1 VGKQSKTFILLSR
14 YLPIAVFIT
23 AAFIGFSVKSF
34 LKPTDIPYEGE
45 ISNLDIQDTVDVY
58 FDEYGVPSIFASND
72 SDMFKVAGY
81 VGARDRL
88 FQMAFMTYAYKGELS
103 LVLNDSL
110 FREDKFLRTL
120 GFEKI
125 AQKSLATIPAQTLQ
139 HLEDTCFGINTYVE
153 TLSPSDYPL
162 EFKLLGIEK
171 LPTFRPLDIVA
182 LSTMMA
188 WELQG
193 GWDSELFF
201 GAVNEQLGS
210 EYLNEILPAYD
221 DNFITIASNDVLLK
235 SYQDFASDTKRI
247 REILKTDRDGYGSN
261 AWVVSGSKTDTG
273 LPLLANDPHLS
284 YGQPPWWYEIRL
296 KSDNYNFGGYGL
308 YGFPLPVIGHND
320 HIGWGFTNVMTDD
333 MDFYIETLNDDKT
346 QYMLDG
352 EWKDL
357 KIEEEVLYLKSGNT
371 KTITI
376 RSTHRGP
383 IVSDIH
389 PDAKGG
395 SKAISFQ
402 WTEFDAFD
410 ETTALFKLAQA
421 TNWDEFSEASKLF
434 GAPGQ
439 NWTYADKNGNIG
451 WRPNAKIPI
460 RLGAEQLIPFDG
472 STSKHDWKGYVPF
485 DEMPYV
491 YNPEKGY
498 ISNGNNKTIDDDY
511 PYYISRYW
519 ADPSRGEQ
527 IDRRL
532 RVDSKLGV
540 EDMKSILNEI
550 TSPFA
555 QEYSKL
561 FYNNY
566 TEGFSAKG
574 DEMYNILNGW
584 DGVES
589 LDSNATVVFHAI
601 YIQLVQ
607 NLFQDELQSFGSDSF
622 DTFYSLKYIRSLAIR
637 SIFDGKATL
646 WIDNVS
652 SSEKETLNDIVNQSF
667 EDAHDFLTKS
677 YGNPRDLTWGDVHQ
691 VTYRH
696 RLDRDPLV
704 KRFINFSTGP
714 FPMAGSGMT
723 PRAASYSVS
732 DPFDV
737 RAGSSM
743 RRVIDFSNF
752 DNGLSILPTGQSG
765 VFKSPH
771 YTDQT
776 SLYNKGEFK
785 SFKFSESAIRG
796 DNRMRKLIFV
806 K

>member
-1 VGKQSKTFILLSR
+1 MKKLPLILSTSLFLLFIVYYS
-14 YLPIAVFIT
+14 FQ
-23 AAFIGFSVKSF
+23 SF
-34 LKPTDIPYEGE
+34 LAPTSIPYEGT
-45 ISNLDIQDTVDVY
+45 ISDLDVEDKVEVY
-58 FDEYGVPSIFASND
+58 FDDYGVPSVFASND
-72 SDMFKVAGY
+72 SDMFKAAGY
-81 VGARDRL
+81 IGARDRL
-88 FQMAFMTYAYKGELS
+88 FQMSFMKYAYKGQLS

-110 FREDKFLRTL
+110 FAEDTFLRTL

-125 AQKSLATIPAQTLQ
+125 AKETLEKVPSSTLQ
-139 HLEDTCFGINTYVE
+139 HLEDTCFGINTYVQS
-153 TLSPSDYPL
+153 LSPQDYPL
-162 EFKLLGIEK
+162 EFKLIGVEK
-171 LPTFRPLDIVA
+171 LPIFEPLDIVA

-201 GAVNEQLGS
+201 GAINEQLGS
-210 EYLNEILPAYD
+210 DYLNEILPFYND
-221 DNFITIASNDVLLK
+221 SFITIASNDVLLK
-235 SYQDFASDTKRI
+235 SYQDFASDTKKI

-273 LPLLANDPHLS
+273 FPLLANDPHLS

-333 MDFYIETLNDDKT
+333 MDFYVETLNEDKT

-352 EWKDL
+352 IWKDL
-357 KIEEEVLYLKSGNT
+357 KIEQETISLKSGDK
-371 KTITI
+371 KTIII

-389 PDAKGG
+389 PDAKGQ
-395 SKAISFQ
+395 SKAISFK

-410 ETTALFKLAQA
+410 ETTALFMLAKA

-439 NWTYADKNGNIG
+439 NWTYADKDGNIG
-451 WRPNAKIPI
+451 WRPNSKIPI

-472 STSKHDWKGYVPF
+472 STSKHDWTGYVPF

-532 RVDSKLGV
+532 KVNSKLDI

-555 QEYSKL
+555 QEYSTL
-561 FYNNY
+561 FINNY
-566 TEGFSAKG
+566 SEGFSENG
-574 DEMYNILNGW
+574 DEIYDILNGW

-589 LDSNATVVFHAI
+589 IDSDATVVFHAI

-607 NLFQDELQSFGSDSF
+607 NLFQDELQSFGNDSF

-637 SIFDGKATL
+637 SIFDRNATL
-646 WIDNVS
+646 WVDNVLTS
-652 SSEKETLNDIVNQSF
+652 KKETLNDIVNQSF
-667 EDAHDFLTKS
+667 DDAHDFLTKN
-677 YGNPRDLTWGDVHQ
+677 YGNPKELTWGDVHQ

-696 RLDRDPLV
+696 RLNGDPLV
-704 KRFINFSTGP
+704 KRFINFSIGP

-743 RRVIDFSNF
+743 RRVIDFANF
-752 DNGLSILPTGQSG
+752 DNGFSILPTGQSG

-771 YTDQT
+771 YRDQT
-776 SLYNKGEFK
+776 SLYNKGKFK
-785 SFKFSESAIRG
+785 PFKFSESVIKE
-796 DNRMRKLIFV
+796 DSTMRKLIFV

>member
-1 VGKQSKTFILLSR
+1 MGKLPRAFILLFLISG
-14 YLPIAVFIT
+14 LIVFKINN
-23 AAFIGFSVKSF
+23 F
-34 LKPTDIPYEGE
+34 LKPTDILYEGK
-45 ISNLDIQDTVDVY
+45 IIDLDVDDTVEVY
-58 FDEYGVPSIFASND
+58 FDDYGVPSVFASND

-81 VGARDRL
+81 IGARDRL
-88 FQMAFMTYAYKGELS
+88 FQMSFMKYAYKGHLS

-110 FREDKFLRTL
+110 IVEDTFLRTL

-125 AQKSLATIPAQTLQ
+125 AKKTLAKVPPSTLQ
-139 HLEDTCFGINTYVE
+139 HLQDTCFGINAYVQN
-153 TLSPSDYPL
+153 LSPEDYPL
-162 EFKLLGIEK
+162 EFKLIGVEK
-171 LPTFRPLDIVA
+171 LPIFEPLDIVA

-201 GAVNEQLGS
+201 GAINEQLGS
-210 EYLNEILPAYD
+210 EYLNEILPSYND
-221 DNFITIASNDVLLK
+221 SFITIASNDVLLK
-235 SYQDFASDTKRI
+235 SYKDFASNTKKI

-261 AWVVSGSKTDTG
+261 AWVVSGTKTDTG
-273 LPLLANDPHLS
+273 FPLLANDPHLS

-333 MDFYIETLNDDKT
+333 MDFYIETLNEDKT
-346 QYMLDG
+346 KYMFDG
-352 EWKDL
+352 DWKDL
-357 KIEEEVLYLKSGNT
+357 KIEQEVVSLKSGD
-371 KTITI
+371 KRTITI

-389 PDAKGG
+389 PDAKGQ
-395 SKAISFQ
+395 SKAISFK

-410 ETTALFKLAQA
+410 ETTALFMLAKA

-451 WRPNAKIPI
+451 WRPNSKIPI
-460 RLGAEQLIPFDG
+460 RLGAEKLIPFDG
-472 STSKHDWKGYVPF
+472 STSKHDWTGYVPF

-532 RVDSKLGV
+532 KVNSKLGV

-555 QEYSKL
+555 QEYSTL
-561 FYNNY
+561 FNKNY
-566 TEGFSAKG
+566 TQGFTDKG
-574 DEMYNILNGW
+574 DIMYNILNGW

-589 LDSNATVVFHAI
+589 IDSDATVVFHAI
-601 YIQLVQ
+601 YIQLIQ
-607 NLFQDELQSFGSDSF
+607 NLFQDELQSFGDDSF
-622 DTFYSLKYIRSLAIR
+622 ETFYSLKYIRSLAIR
-637 SIFDGKATL
+637 SIFDGEATL
-646 WIDNVS
+646 WVDNVLTS
-652 SSEKETLNDIVNQSF
+652 KKETLNDIVNQSF
-667 EDAHDFLTKS
+667 DNAHDFLTKN
-677 YGNPRDLTWGDVHQ
+677 YGNPKELTWGDVHQ

-696 RLDRDPLV
+696 RLNGDPLV

-743 RRVIDFSNF
+743 RRVIDFSDF
-752 DNGLSILPTGQSG
+752 DNGFSILPTGQSG

-776 SLYNKGEFK
+776 LLYNKGEFK
-785 SFKFSESAIRG
+785 SFKFSESVIK
-796 DNRMRKLIFV
+796 DDTKMRKLIFV

>member
-1 VGKQSKTFILLSR
+1 MGKLPKAFILLFLISG
-14 YLPIAVFIT
+14 LIVFKINN
-23 AAFIGFSVKSF
+23 F
-34 LKPTDIPYEGE
+34 LKPTDILYEGKIIDLNVE
-45 ISNLDIQDTVDVY
+45 DTVEVY
-58 FDEYGVPSIFASND
+58 FDDYGVPSVFASND

-81 VGARDRL
+81 IGARDRL
-88 FQMAFMTYAYKGELS
+88 FQMSFMKYAYKGHLS

-110 FREDKFLRTL
+110 IVEDTFLRTL

-125 AQKSLATIPAQTLQ
+125 AKKTLAKVPPSTLQ
-139 HLEDTCFGINTYVE
+139 HLQDTCFGINAYVQN
-153 TLSPSDYPL
+153 LSPEDYPL
-162 EFKLLGIEK
+162 EFKLIGVEK
-171 LPTFRPLDIVA
+171 LPIFEPLDIVA

-201 GAVNEQLGS
+201 GAINEQLGS
-210 EYLNEILPAYD
+210 EYLNEILPSYND
-221 DNFITIASNDVLLK
+221 SFITIASNDVLLK
-235 SYQDFASDTKRI
+235 SYKDFASNTKKI

-261 AWVVSGSKTDTG
+261 AWVVSGTKTDTG
-273 LPLLANDPHLS
+273 FPLLANDPHLS

-333 MDFYIETLNDDKT
+333 MDFYIETLNEDKT
-346 QYMLDG
+346 KYMFDG

-357 KIEEEVLYLKSGNT
+357 KIEQEVVSLKSGD
-371 KTITI
+371 KRTITI

-389 PDAKGG
+389 PDAKGQ
-395 SKAISFQ
+395 SKAISFK

-410 ETTALFKLAQA
+410 ETTALFMLAKA

-451 WRPNAKIPI
+451 WRPNSKIPI
-460 RLGAEQLIPFDG
+460 RLGAEKLIPFDG
-472 STSKHDWKGYVPF
+472 STSKHDWTGYVPF

-532 RVDSKLGV
+532 KVNSKLGV

-555 QEYSKL
+555 QEYSTL
-561 FYNNY
+561 FNKNY
-566 TEGFSAKG
+566 TQGFTDKG
-574 DEMYNILNGW
+574 DIMYNILNGW

-589 LDSNATVVFHAI
+589 IDSDATVVFHAI
-601 YIQLVQ
+601 YIQLIQ
-607 NLFQDELQSFGSDSF
+607 NLFQDELQSFGDDSF
-622 DTFYSLKYIRSLAIR
+622 ETFYSLKYIRSLAIR
-637 SIFDGKATL
+637 SIFDGEATL
-646 WIDNVS
+646 WVDNVLTS
-652 SSEKETLNDIVNQSF
+652 KKETLNDIVNQSF
-667 EDAHDFLTKS
+667 DNAHDFLTKN
-677 YGNPRDLTWGDVHQ
+677 YGNPKELTWGDVHQ

-696 RLDRDPLV
+696 RLNGDPLV

-743 RRVIDFSNF
+743 RRVIDFSDF
-752 DNGLSILPTGQSG
+752 DNGFSILPTGQSG

-776 SLYNKGEFK
+776 LLYNKGEFK
-785 SFKFSESAIRG
+785 SFKFSESVIK
-796 DNRMRKLIFV
+796 DDTKMRKLIFV

>member
-1 VGKQSKTFILLSR
+1 MGKLPRAFILLFLISG
-14 YLPIAVFIT
+14 LIVFKINN
-23 AAFIGFSVKSF
+23 F
-34 LKPTDIPYEGE
+34 LKPTDILYEGK
-45 ISNLDIQDTVDVY
+45 IIDLDVDDTVEVY
-58 FDEYGVPSIFASND
+58 FDDYGVPSVFASND

-81 VGARDRL
+81 IGARDRL
-88 FQMAFMTYAYKGELS
+88 FQMSFMKYAYKGHLS

-110 FREDKFLRTL
+110 IVEDTFLRTL

-125 AQKSLATIPAQTLQ
+125 AKKTLAKVPPSTLQ
-139 HLEDTCFGINTYVE
+139 HLQDTCFGINAYVQN
-153 TLSPSDYPL
+153 LSPEDYPL
-162 EFKLLGIEK
+162 EFKLIGVEK
-171 LPTFRPLDIVA
+171 LPIFEPLDIVA

-201 GAVNEQLGS
+201 GAINEQLGS
-210 EYLNEILPAYD
+210 EYLNEILPSYND
-221 DNFITIASNDVLLK
+221 SFITIASNDVLLK
-235 SYQDFASDTKRI
+235 SYKDFASNTKKI

-261 AWVVSGSKTDTG
+261 AWVVSGTKTDTG
-273 LPLLANDPHLS
+273 FPLLANDPHLS

-333 MDFYIETLNDDKT
+333 MDFYIETLNEDKT
-346 QYMLDG
+346 KYMFDG

-357 KIEEEVLYLKSGNT
+357 KIEQEVVSLKSGD
-371 KTITI
+371 KRTITI

-389 PDAKGG
+389 PDAKGQ
-395 SKAISFQ
+395 SKAISFK

-410 ETTALFKLAQA
+410 ETTALFMLAKA

-451 WRPNAKIPI
+451 WRPNSKIPI
-460 RLGAEQLIPFDG
+460 RLGAEKLIPFDG
-472 STSKHDWKGYVPF
+472 STSKHDWTGYVPF

-532 RVDSKLGV
+532 KVNYKLGV

-555 QEYSKL
+555 QEYSTL
-561 FYNNY
+561 FNKNY
-566 TEGFSAKG
+566 TQGFTDKG
-574 DEMYNILNGW
+574 DIMYNILNGW

-589 LDSNATVVFHAI
+589 IDSDATVVFHAI
-601 YIQLVQ
+601 YIQLIQ
-607 NLFQDELQSFGSDSF
+607 NLFQDELQSFGDDSF
-622 DTFYSLKYIRSLAIR
+622 ETFYSLKYIRSLAIR
-637 SIFDGKATL
+637 SIFDGEATL
-646 WIDNVS
+646 WVDNVLTS
-652 SSEKETLNDIVNQSF
+652 KKETLNDIVNQSF
-667 EDAHDFLTKS
+667 DNAHDFLTKN
-677 YGNPRDLTWGDVHQ
+677 YGNPKELTWGDVHQ

-696 RLDRDPLV
+696 RLNGDPLV

-743 RRVIDFSNF
+743 RRVIDFSDF
-752 DNGLSILPTGQSG
+752 DNGFSILPTGQSG

-776 SLYNKGEFK
+776 LLYNKGEFK
-785 SFKFSESAIRG
+785 SFKFSESVIK
-796 DNRMRKLIFV
+796 DDTKMRKLIFV

>member
-1 VGKQSKTFILLSR
+1 MGKLPRAFILLFLISG
-14 YLPIAVFIT
+14 LIVFKINN
-23 AAFIGFSVKSF
+23 F
-34 LKPTDIPYEGE
+34 LKPTDLLYEGK
-45 ISNLDIQDTVDVY
+45 IIDLDVDDTVEVY
-58 FDEYGVPSIFASND
+58 FDDYGVPSVFASND

-81 VGARDRL
+81 IGARDRL
-88 FQMAFMTYAYKGELS
+88 FQMSFMKYAYKGHLS

-110 FREDKFLRTL
+110 IVEDTFLRTL

-125 AQKSLATIPAQTLQ
+125 AKKTLAKVPPSTLQ
-139 HLEDTCFGINTYVE
+139 HLQDTCFGINAYVQN
-153 TLSPSDYPL
+153 LSPEDYPL
-162 EFKLLGIEK
+162 EFKLIGVEK
-171 LPTFRPLDIVA
+171 LPIFEPLDIVA

-201 GAVNEQLGS
+201 GAINEQLGS
-210 EYLNEILPAYD
+210 EYLNEILPSYND
-221 DNFITIASNDVLLK
+221 SFITIASNDVLLK
-235 SYQDFASDTKRI
+235 SYKDFASNTKKI

-261 AWVVSGSKTDTG
+261 AWVVSGTKTDTG
-273 LPLLANDPHLS
+273 FPLLANDPHLS

-333 MDFYIETLNDDKT
+333 MDFYIETLNEDKT
-346 QYMLDG
+346 KYMFDG

-357 KIEEEVLYLKSGNT
+357 KIEQEVVSLKSGD
-371 KTITI
+371 KRTITI

-389 PDAKGG
+389 PDAKGQ
-395 SKAISFQ
+395 SKAISFK

-410 ETTALFKLAQA
+410 ETTALFMLAKA

-451 WRPNAKIPI
+451 WRPNSKIPI
-460 RLGAEQLIPFDG
+460 RLGAEKLIPFDG
-472 STSKHDWKGYVPF
+472 STSKHDWTGYVPF

-532 RVDSKLGV
+532 KVNSKLGV

-555 QEYSKL
+555 QEYSTL
-561 FYNNY
+561 FNKNY
-566 TEGFSAKG
+566 TQGFTDKG
-574 DEMYNILNGW
+574 DIMYNILNGW

-589 LDSNATVVFHAI
+589 IDSDATVVFHAI
-601 YIQLVQ
+601 YIQLIQ
-607 NLFQDELQSFGSDSF
+607 NLFQDELQSFGDDSF
-622 DTFYSLKYIRSLAIR
+622 ETFYSLKYIRSLAIR
-637 SIFDGKATL
+637 SIFDGEATL
-646 WIDNVS
+646 WVDNVLTS
-652 SSEKETLNDIVNQSF
+652 KKETLNDIVNQSF
-667 EDAHDFLTKS
+667 DNAHDFLTKN
-677 YGNPRDLTWGDVHQ
+677 YGNPKELTWGDVHQ

-696 RLDRDPLV
+696 RLNGDPLV

-743 RRVIDFSNF
+743 RRVIDFSDF
-752 DNGLSILPTGQSG
+752 DNGFSILPTGQSG

-776 SLYNKGEFK
+776 LLYNKGEFK
-785 SFKFSESAIRG
+785 SFKFSESVIK
-796 DNRMRKLIFV
+796 DDTKMRKLIFV

>member
-1 VGKQSKTFILLSR
+1 MKKLPLILSTSLFLLFIVYYS
-14 YLPIAVFIT
+14 FQ
-23 AAFIGFSVKSF
+23 SF
-34 LKPTDIPYEGE
+34 LAPTSIPYEGT
-45 ISNLDIQDTVDVY
+45 ISDLDVEDKVEVY
-58 FDEYGVPSIFASND
+58 FDDYGVPSVFASND
-72 SDMFKVAGY
+72 SDMFKAAGY
-81 VGARDRL
+81 IGARDRL
-88 FQMAFMTYAYKGELS
+88 FQMSFMKYAYKGQLS

-110 FREDKFLRTL
+110 FAEDTFLRTL

-125 AQKSLATIPAQTLQ
+125 AKETLEKVPSSTLQ
-139 HLEDTCFGINTYVE
+139 HLEDTCFGINTYVQS
-153 TLSPSDYPL
+153 LSPQDYPL
-162 EFKLLGIEK
+162 EFKLIGVEK
-171 LPTFRPLDIVA
+171 LPIFEPLDIVA

-201 GAVNEQLGS
+201 GAINEQLGS
-210 EYLNEILPAYD
+210 DYLNEILPFYND
-221 DNFITIASNDVLLK
+221 SFITIASNDVLLK
-235 SYQDFASDTKRI
+235 SYQDFASDTKKI

-273 LPLLANDPHLS
+273 FPLLANDPHLS

-333 MDFYIETLNDDKT
+333 MDFYVETLNEDKT

-352 EWKDL
+352 IWKDL
-357 KIEEEVLYLKSGNT
+357 KIEQETISLKSGDK
-371 KTITI
+371 KTIII

-389 PDAKGG
+389 PDAKGQ
-395 SKAISFQ
+395 SKAISFK

-410 ETTALFKLAQA
+410 ETTALFMLAKA
-421 TNWDEFSEASKLF
+421 TNWDEFSDASKLF

-439 NWTYADKNGNIG
+439 NWTYADKDGNIG
-451 WRPNAKIPI
+451 WRPNSKIPI

-472 STSKHDWKGYVPF
+472 STSKHDWTGYVPF

-532 RVDSKLGV
+532 KVNSKLDV

-555 QEYSKL
+555 QEYSTL
-561 FYNNY
+561 FIKNY
-566 TEGFSAKG
+566 SEGFSEKG
-574 DEMYNILNGW
+574 DEIYDILNGW

-589 LDSNATVVFHAI
+589 IDSDATVVFHAI

-607 NLFQDELQSFGSDSF
+607 NLFQDELQSFGNDSF

-637 SIFDGKATL
+637 SIFDRNATL
-646 WIDNVS
+646 WVDNVLTS
-652 SSEKETLNDIVNQSF
+652 KKETLNDIVNQSF
-667 EDAHDFLTKS
+667 DDAHDFLTKN
-677 YGNPRDLTWGDVHQ
+677 YGNPKELTWGDVHQ

-696 RLDRDPLV
+696 RLNGDPLV

-743 RRVIDFSNF
+743 RRVIDFANF
-752 DNGLSILPTGQSG
+752 DNGFSILPTGQSG

-771 YTDQT
+771 YRDQT
-776 SLYNKGEFK
+776 SLYNKGKFK
-785 SFKFSESAIRG
+785 PFKFSESVIKE
-796 DNRMRKLIFV
+796 DSTMRKLIFV

>member
-1 VGKQSKTFILLSR
+1 
-14 YLPIAVFIT
+14 
-23 AAFIGFSVKSF
+23 
-34 LKPTDIPYEGE
+34 
-45 ISNLDIQDTVDVY
+45 
-58 FDEYGVPSIFASND
+58 
-72 SDMFKVAGY
+72 
-81 VGARDRL
+81 
-88 FQMAFMTYAYKGELS
+88 
-103 LVLNDSL
+103 
-110 FREDKFLRTL
+110 
-120 GFEKI
+120 
-125 AQKSLATIPAQTLQ
+125 
-139 HLEDTCFGINTYVE
+139 
-153 TLSPSDYPL
+153 
-162 EFKLLGIEK
+162 
-171 LPTFRPLDIVA
+171 
-182 LSTMMA
+182 
-188 WELQG
+188 
-193 GWDSELFF
+193 
-201 GAVNEQLGS
+201 
-210 EYLNEILPAYD
+210 
-221 DNFITIASNDVLLK
+221 
-235 SYQDFASDTKRI
+235 
-247 REILKTDRDGYGSN
+247 
-261 AWVVSGSKTDTG
+261 
-273 LPLLANDPHLS
+273 
-284 YGQPPWWYEIRL
+284 
-296 KSDNYNFGGYGL
+296 
-308 YGFPLPVIGHND
+308 LPVIGHND

-357 KIEEEVLYLKSGNT
+357 KIEEEVLHLKSGNT

-389 PDAKGG
+389 PDAKGR

-561 FYNNY
+561 FYGNY
-566 TEGFSAKG
+566 TQGFSVEA
-574 DEMYNILNGW
+574 DEMYDILNGW

-601 YIQLVQ
+601 YIYLVQ
-607 NLFQDELQSFGSDSF
+607 NLFQDELESFGSDSF

-646 WIDNVS
+646 WIDNV
-652 SSEKETLNDIVNQSF
+652 
-667 EDAHDFLTKS
+667 
-677 YGNPRDLTWGDVHQ
+677 
-691 VTYRH
+691 
-696 RLDRDPLV
+696 
-704 KRFINFSTGP
+704 
-714 FPMAGSGMT
+714 
-723 PRAASYSVS
+723 
-732 DPFDV
+732 
-737 RAGSSM
+737 
-743 RRVIDFSNF
+743 
-752 DNGLSILPTGQSG
+752 
-765 VFKSPH
+765 
-771 YTDQT
+771 
-776 SLYNKGEFK
+776 
-785 SFKFSESAIRG
+785 
-796 DNRMRKLIFV
+796 
-806 K
+806 

>member
-1 VGKQSKTFILLSR
+1 MKKLPLILSTSLFLLFIVYYS
-14 YLPIAVFIT
+14 FQ
-23 AAFIGFSVKSF
+23 SF
-34 LKPTDIPYEGE
+34 LAPTSIPYEGT
-45 ISNLDIQDTVDVY
+45 ISDLDVEDTVEVY
-58 FDEYGVPSIFASND
+58 FDDYGVPSVFASND
-72 SDMFKVAGY
+72 SDMFKAAGY
-81 VGARDRL
+81 IGARDRL
-88 FQMAFMTYAYKGELS
+88 FQMSFMKYAYKGQLS

-110 FREDKFLRTL
+110 FAEDTFLRTL

-125 AQKSLATIPAQTLQ
+125 AKETLEKVPSSTLQ
-139 HLEDTCFGINTYVE
+139 HLEDTCFGINTYVQS
-153 TLSPSDYPL
+153 LSPQDYPL
-162 EFKLLGIEK
+162 EFKLIGVEK
-171 LPTFRPLDIVA
+171 LPIFEPLDIVA

-201 GAVNEQLGS
+201 GAINEQLGPD
-210 EYLNEILPAYD
+210 YLNEILPSYND
-221 DNFITIASNDVLLK
+221 SYITIASNNVLLK
-235 SYQDFASDTKRI
+235 SYQDFASDTKKI

-273 LPLLANDPHLS
+273 FPLLANDPHLS

-333 MDFYIETLNDDKT
+333 MDFYVETLNEDKT

-352 EWKDL
+352 IWKDL
-357 KIEEEVLYLKSGNT
+357 KIEQETISLKSGDK
-371 KTITI
+371 KTIII

-389 PDAKGG
+389 PDAKGQ
-395 SKAISFQ
+395 SKAISFK

-410 ETTALFKLAQA
+410 ETTALFMLAKA
-421 TNWDEFSEASKLF
+421 TNWNEFSDASKLF

-439 NWTYADKNGNIG
+439 NWTYADKDGNIG
-451 WRPNAKIPI
+451 WRPNSKIPI

-472 STSKHDWKGYVPF
+472 STSKHDWTGYVPF

-532 RVDSKLGV
+532 KVNSKLDV

-555 QEYSKL
+555 QEYSTL
-561 FYNNY
+561 FINNY
-566 TEGFSAKG
+566 SEGFSENG
-574 DEMYNILNGW
+574 DEIYDILNGW

-589 LDSNATVVFHAI
+589 IDSDATVVFHAI

-607 NLFQDELQSFGSDSF
+607 NLFQDELQSFGNDSF

-637 SIFDGKATL
+637 SIFDRNATL
-646 WIDNVS
+646 WVDNVLTS
-652 SSEKETLNDIVNQSF
+652 KKETLNDIVNQSF
-667 EDAHDFLTKS
+667 DDAHDFLTKN
-677 YGNPRDLTWGDVHQ
+677 YGNPKELTWGDVHQ

-696 RLDRDPLV
+696 RLNGDPLV
-704 KRFINFSTGP
+704 KRFINFSIGP

-743 RRVIDFSNF
+743 RRVIDFANF
-752 DNGLSILPTGQSG
+752 DNGFSILPTGQSG

-771 YTDQT
+771 YRDQT
-776 SLYNKGEFK
+776 SLYNKGKFK
-785 SFKFSESAIRG
+785 PFKFSESVIKE
-796 DNRMRKLIFV
+796 DSTMRKLIFV

>member
-1 VGKQSKTFILLSR
+1 MKKLPLILSTSLFLLFIVYYS
-14 YLPIAVFIT
+14 FQ
-23 AAFIGFSVKSF
+23 SF
-34 LKPTDIPYEGE
+34 LAPTSIPYEGT
-45 ISNLDIQDTVDVY
+45 ISDLDVEDKVEVY
-58 FDEYGVPSIFASND
+58 FDDYGVPSVFASND
-72 SDMFKVAGY
+72 SDMFKAAGY
-81 VGARDRL
+81 IGARDRL
-88 FQMAFMTYAYKGELS
+88 FQMSFMKYAYKGQLS

-110 FREDKFLRTL
+110 FAEDTFLRTL

-125 AQKSLATIPAQTLQ
+125 AKETLEKVPSSTLQ
-139 HLEDTCFGINTYVE
+139 HLEDTCFGINTYVQS
-153 TLSPSDYPL
+153 LSPQDYPL
-162 EFKLLGIEK
+162 EFKLIGVEK
-171 LPTFRPLDIVA
+171 LPIFEPLDIVA

-201 GAVNEQLGS
+201 GAINEQLGS
-210 EYLNEILPAYD
+210 DYLNEILPFYND
-221 DNFITIASNDVLLK
+221 SFITIASNDVLLK
-235 SYQDFASDTKRI
+235 SYQDFASDTKKI

-273 LPLLANDPHLS
+273 FPLLANDPHLS

-333 MDFYIETLNDDKT
+333 MDFYVETLNEDKT

-352 EWKDL
+352 IWKDL
-357 KIEEEVLYLKSGNT
+357 KIEQETISLKSGDK
-371 KTITI
+371 KTIII

-389 PDAKGG
+389 PDAKGQ
-395 SKAISFQ
+395 SKAISFK

-410 ETTALFKLAQA
+410 ETTALFMLAKA
-421 TNWDEFSEASKLF
+421 TNWDEFSDASKLF

-439 NWTYADKNGNIG
+439 NWTYADKDGNIG
-451 WRPNAKIPI
+451 WRPNSKIPI

-472 STSKHDWKGYVPF
+472 STSKHDWTGYVPF

-532 RVDSKLGV
+532 KVNSKLDV

-555 QEYSKL
+555 QEYSTL
-561 FYNNY
+561 FINNY
-566 TEGFSAKG
+566 SEGFSENG
-574 DEMYNILNGW
+574 DEIYDILNGW

-589 LDSNATVVFHAI
+589 IDSDATVVFHAI

-607 NLFQDELQSFGSDSF
+607 NLFQDELQSFGNDSF

-637 SIFDGKATL
+637 SIFDRNATL
-646 WIDNVS
+646 WVDNVLTS
-652 SSEKETLNDIVNQSF
+652 KKETLNDIVNQSF
-667 EDAHDFLTKS
+667 DDAHDFLTKN
-677 YGNPRDLTWGDVHQ
+677 YGNPKELTWGDVHQ

-696 RLDRDPLV
+696 RLNGDPLV
-704 KRFINFSTGP
+704 KRFINFSIGP

-743 RRVIDFSNF
+743 RRVIDFANF
-752 DNGLSILPTGQSG
+752 DNGFSILPTGQSG

-771 YTDQT
+771 YRDQT
-776 SLYNKGEFK
+776 SLYNKGKFK
-785 SFKFSESAIRG
+785 PFKFSESVIKEHST
-796 DNRMRKLIFV
+796 MRKLIFV

>member
-1 VGKQSKTFILLSR
+1 MGKLPRAFILLFLISG
-14 YLPIAVFIT
+14 LIVFKINN
-23 AAFIGFSVKSF
+23 F
-34 LKPTDIPYEGE
+34 LKPTDILYEGK
-45 ISNLDIQDTVDVY
+45 IIDLDVEDTVEVY
-58 FDEYGVPSIFASND
+58 FDDYGVPSVFASND

-81 VGARDRL
+81 IGARDRL
-88 FQMAFMTYAYKGELS
+88 FQMSFMKYAYKGHLS

-110 FREDKFLRTL
+110 IVEDTFLRTL

-125 AQKSLATIPAQTLQ
+125 AKKTLAKVPPSTLQ
-139 HLEDTCFGINTYVE
+139 HLQDTCFGINAYVQN
-153 TLSPSDYPL
+153 LSPEDYPL
-162 EFKLLGIEK
+162 EFKLIGVEK
-171 LPTFRPLDIVA
+171 LPIFEPLDIVA

-201 GAVNEQLGS
+201 GAINEQLGS
-210 EYLNEILPAYD
+210 EYLNEILPSYND
-221 DNFITIASNDVLLK
+221 SFITIASNDVLLK
-235 SYQDFASDTKRI
+235 SYKDFASNTKKI

-261 AWVVSGSKTDTG
+261 AWVVSGTKTDTG
-273 LPLLANDPHLS
+273 FPLLANDPHLS

-333 MDFYIETLNDDKT
+333 MDFYIETLNEDKT
-346 QYMLDG
+346 KYMFDG

-357 KIEEEVLYLKSGNT
+357 KIEQEVVSLKSGD
-371 KTITI
+371 KRTITI

-389 PDAKGG
+389 PDAKGQ
-395 SKAISFQ
+395 SKAISFK

-410 ETTALFKLAQA
+410 ETTALFMLAKA

-451 WRPNAKIPI
+451 WRPNSKIPI
-460 RLGAEQLIPFDG
+460 RLGAEKLIPFDG
-472 STSKHDWKGYVPF
+472 STSKHDWTGYVPF

-532 RVDSKLGV
+532 KVNSKLGV

-555 QEYSKL
+555 QEYSTL
-561 FYNNY
+561 FNKNY
-566 TEGFSAKG
+566 TQGFTDKG
-574 DEMYNILNGW
+574 DIMYNILNGW

-589 LDSNATVVFHAI
+589 IDSDATVVFHAI
-601 YIQLVQ
+601 YIQLIQ
-607 NLFQDELQSFGSDSF
+607 NLFQDELQSFGDDSF
-622 DTFYSLKYIRSLAIR
+622 ETFYSLKYIRSLAIR
-637 SIFDGKATL
+637 SIFDGEATL
-646 WIDNVS
+646 WVDNVLTS
-652 SSEKETLNDIVNQSF
+652 KKETLNDIVNQSF
-667 EDAHDFLTKS
+667 DNAHDFLTKN
-677 YGNPRDLTWGDVHQ
+677 YGNPKELTWGDVHQ

-696 RLDRDPLV
+696 RLNGDPLV

-743 RRVIDFSNF
+743 RRVIDFSDF
-752 DNGLSILPTGQSG
+752 DNGFSILPTGQSG

-776 SLYNKGEFK
+776 LLYNKGEFK
-785 SFKFSESAIRG
+785 SFKFSESVIK
-796 DNRMRKLIFV
+796 DDTKMRKLIFV

>member
-1 VGKQSKTFILLSR
+1 MKKLPLILSTSLFLLFIVYYS
-14 YLPIAVFIT
+14 FQ
-23 AAFIGFSVKSF
+23 SF
-34 LKPTDIPYEGE
+34 LAPTSIPYEGT
-45 ISNLDIQDTVDVY
+45 ISDLDVEDTVEVY
-58 FDEYGVPSIFASND
+58 FDDYGVPSVFASND
-72 SDMFKVAGY
+72 SDMYKAAGY
-81 VGARDRL
+81 IGARDRL
-88 FQMAFMTYAYKGELS
+88 FQMSFMKYAYKGQLS

-110 FREDKFLRTL
+110 FAEDTFLRTL

-125 AQKSLATIPAQTLQ
+125 AKETLEKVPSSTLQ
-139 HLEDTCFGINTYVE
+139 HLEDTCFGINTYVQS
-153 TLSPSDYPL
+153 LSPQDYPL
-162 EFKLLGIEK
+162 EFKLIGVEK
-171 LPTFRPLDIVA
+171 LPIFEPLDIVA

-201 GAVNEQLGS
+201 GAINEQLGS
-210 EYLNEILPAYD
+210 DYLNEILPFYND
-221 DNFITIASNDVLLK
+221 SFITIASNDVLLK
-235 SYQDFASDTKRI
+235 SYQDFASDTKKI

-273 LPLLANDPHLS
+273 FPLLANDPHLS

-333 MDFYIETLNDDKT
+333 MDFYVETLNEDKT

-352 EWKDL
+352 IWKDL
-357 KIEEEVLYLKSGNT
+357 KIEQETISLKSGDK
-371 KTITI
+371 KTIII

-389 PDAKGG
+389 PDAKGQ
-395 SKAISFQ
+395 SKAISFK

-410 ETTALFKLAQA
+410 ETTALFMLAKA
-421 TNWDEFSEASKLF
+421 TNWDEFSDASKLF

-439 NWTYADKNGNIG
+439 NWTYADKDGNIG
-451 WRPNAKIPI
+451 WRPNSKIPI

-472 STSKHDWKGYVPF
+472 STSKHDWTGYVPF

-532 RVDSKLGV
+532 KVNSKLDV

-555 QEYSKL
+555 QEYSTL
-561 FYNNY
+561 FIKNY
-566 TEGFSAKG
+566 SEGFSEKG
-574 DEMYNILNGW
+574 DEIHDILNGW

-589 LDSNATVVFHAI
+589 IDSDATVVFHAI

-607 NLFQDELQSFGSDSF
+607 NLFQDELQSFGNDSF

-637 SIFDGKATL
+637 SIFDRNATL
-646 WIDNVS
+646 WVDNVLTS
-652 SSEKETLNDIVNQSF
+652 KKETLNDIVNQSF
-667 EDAHDFLTKS
+667 DDAHDFLTKN
-677 YGNPRDLTWGDVHQ
+677 YGNPKELTWGDVHQ

-696 RLDRDPLV
+696 RLNGDPLV
-704 KRFINFSTGP
+704 KRFINFSIGP

-743 RRVIDFSNF
+743 RRVIDFANF
-752 DNGLSILPTGQSG
+752 DNGFSILPTGQSG

-771 YTDQT
+771 YRDQT
-776 SLYNKGEFK
+776 SLYNKGKFK
-785 SFKFSESAIRG
+785 PFKFSESVIKE
-796 DNRMRKLIFV
+796 DSTMRKLIFV

>member
-1 VGKQSKTFILLSR
+1 MKKLPLILSTSLFLLFIVYYS
-14 YLPIAVFIT
+14 FQ
-23 AAFIGFSVKSF
+23 SF
-34 LKPTDIPYEGE
+34 LAPTSIPYEGT
-45 ISNLDIQDTVDVY
+45 ISDLDVEDTVEVY
-58 FDEYGVPSIFASND
+58 FDDYGVPSVFASND
-72 SDMFKVAGY
+72 SDMFKTAGY
-81 VGARDRL
+81 IGARDRL
-88 FQMAFMTYAYKGELS
+88 FQMSFMKYAYKGQLS

-110 FREDKFLRTL
+110 FAEDTFLRTL

-125 AQKSLATIPAQTLQ
+125 AKETLEKVPSSTLQ
-139 HLEDTCFGINTYVE
+139 HLEDTCFGINTYVQS
-153 TLSPSDYPL
+153 LSPQDYPL
-162 EFKLLGIEK
+162 EFKLIGVEK
-171 LPTFRPLDIVA
+171 LPIFEPLDIVA

-201 GAVNEQLGS
+201 GAINEQLGS
-210 EYLNEILPAYD
+210 DYLNEILPFYND
-221 DNFITIASNDVLLK
+221 SFITIASNDVLLK
-235 SYQDFASDTKRI
+235 SYQDFASDTKKI

-273 LPLLANDPHLS
+273 FPLLANDPHLS

-333 MDFYIETLNDDKT
+333 MDFYVETLNEDKT

-352 EWKDL
+352 IWKDL
-357 KIEEEVLYLKSGNT
+357 KIEQETISLKSGDK
-371 KTITI
+371 KTIII

-389 PDAKGG
+389 PDAKGQ
-395 SKAISFQ
+395 SKAISFK

-410 ETTALFKLAQA
+410 ETTALFMLAKA
-421 TNWDEFSEASKLF
+421 TNWDEFSDASKLF

-439 NWTYADKNGNIG
+439 NWTYADKDGNIG
-451 WRPNAKIPI
+451 WRPNSKIPI

-472 STSKHDWKGYVPF
+472 STSKHDWTGYVPF

-532 RVDSKLGV
+532 KVNSKLDV

-555 QEYSKL
+555 QEYSTL
-561 FYNNY
+561 FIKNY
-566 TEGFSAKG
+566 SEGFSEKG
-574 DEMYNILNGW
+574 DEIYDILNGW

-589 LDSNATVVFHAI
+589 IDSDATVVFHAI

-607 NLFQDELQSFGSDSF
+607 NLFQDELQSFGNDSF

-637 SIFDGKATL
+637 SIFDRNATL
-646 WIDNVS
+646 WVDNVLTS
-652 SSEKETLNDIVNQSF
+652 KKETLNDIVNQSF
-667 EDAHDFLTKS
+667 DDAHDFLTKN
-677 YGNPRDLTWGDVHQ
+677 YGNPKELTWGDVHQ

-696 RLDRDPLV
+696 RLNGDPLV
-704 KRFINFSTGP
+704 KRFINFSIGP

-743 RRVIDFSNF
+743 RRVIDFANF
-752 DNGLSILPTGQSG
+752 DNGFSILPTGQSG

-771 YTDQT
+771 YRDQT
-776 SLYNKGEFK
+776 SLYNKGKFK
-785 SFKFSESAIRG
+785 PFKFSESVIKE
-796 DNRMRKLIFV
+796 DSTMRKLIFV

>member
-1 VGKQSKTFILLSR
+1 MKKLPLIFLTSLFLLLLAYYAFQSFI
-14 YLPIAVFIT
+14 A
-23 AAFIGFSVKSF
+23 
-34 LKPTDIPYEGE
+34 PTPIPYEGT
-45 ISNLDIQDTVDVY
+45 ISDLDVEDTVEVY
-58 FDEYGVPSIFASND
+58 FDDYGVPSVFASND
-72 SDMFKVAGY
+72 SDMFKAAGY
-81 VGARDRL
+81 IGARDRL
-88 FQMAFMTYAYKGELS
+88 FQMSFMKYAYKGQLS

-110 FREDKFLRTL
+110 FAEDTFLRTL

-125 AQKSLATIPAQTLQ
+125 AKETLEKVPSSTLQ
-139 HLEDTCFGINTYVE
+139 HLEDTCFGINAYVQ
-153 TLSPSDYPL
+153 TLSPEDYPL
-162 EFKLLGIEK
+162 EFKLIGVEK
-171 LPTFRPLDIVA
+171 LPIFEPLDIVA

-201 GAVNEQLGS
+201 GAINEQLGS
-210 EYLNEILPAYD
+210 DYLNEILPSYND
-221 DNFITIASNDVLLK
+221 SFITIASNDVLLK
-235 SYQDFASDTKRI
+235 SYQDFASDTKKI

-273 LPLLANDPHLS
+273 FPLLANDPHLS

-333 MDFYIETLNDDKT
+333 MDFYVETLNENKT

-352 EWKDL
+352 IWKDL
-357 KIEEEVLYLKSGNT
+357 KIEQETINLKSGDK

-389 PDAKGG
+389 PDAKGQ
-395 SKAISFQ
+395 SKAISFK

-410 ETTALFKLAQA
+410 ETTALFMLAKA

-439 NWTYADKNGNIG
+439 NWTYADKDGNIG
-451 WRPNAKIPI
+451 WRPNSKIPI
-460 RLGAEQLIPFDG
+460 RLGAEKLIPFDG
-472 STSKHDWKGYVPF
+472 STSKHDWTGYVPF

-532 RVDSKLGV
+532 KVNSKLDV

-555 QEYSKL
+555 QEYSTL
-561 FYNNY
+561 FNKNY
-566 TEGFSAKG
+566 TQGFSDKG
-574 DEMYNILNGW
+574 DLLYNILNGW
-584 DGVES
+584 DGIES
-589 LDSNATVVFHAI
+589 IDSDATVVFHAI

-637 SIFDGKATL
+637 SIFDGNATL
-646 WIDNVS
+646 WVDNVLTS
-652 SSEKETLNDIVNQSF
+652 KKETLNDIVNQSF
-667 EDAHDFLTKS
+667 DDAHDFLIKN
-677 YGNPRDLTWGDVHQ
+677 YGNPKELTWGDVHQ

-696 RLDRDPLV
+696 RLNGDPLV

-752 DNGLSILPTGQSG
+752 NNGFSILPTGQSG
-765 VFKSPH
+765 VFNSPH
-771 YTDQT
+771 YRDQT
-776 SLYNKGEFK
+776 SLYNKGKFK
-785 SFKFSESAIRG
+785 PFKFSESIIKK
-796 DNRMRKLIFV
+796 DSTMRKLIFV

>member
-1 VGKQSKTFILLSR
+1 MKKLPLILSTSLFLLFIVYYS
-14 YLPIAVFIT
+14 FQ
-23 AAFIGFSVKSF
+23 SF
-34 LKPTDIPYEGE
+34 LAPTSIPYEGT
-45 ISNLDIQDTVDVY
+45 ISDLDVEDKVEVY
-58 FDEYGVPSIFASND
+58 FDDYGVPSVFASND
-72 SDMFKVAGY
+72 SDMFKAAGY
-81 VGARDRL
+81 IGARDRL
-88 FQMAFMTYAYKGELS
+88 FQMSFMKYAYKGQLS

-110 FREDKFLRTL
+110 FAEDTFLRTL

-125 AQKSLATIPAQTLQ
+125 AKETLEKVPSSTLQ
-139 HLEDTCFGINTYVE
+139 HLEDTCFGINTYVQS
-153 TLSPSDYPL
+153 LSPQDYPL
-162 EFKLLGIEK
+162 EFKLIGVEK
-171 LPTFRPLDIVA
+171 LPIFEPLDIVA

-201 GAVNEQLGS
+201 GAINEQLGS
-210 EYLNEILPAYD
+210 DYLNEILPFYND
-221 DNFITIASNDVLLK
+221 SFITIASNDVLLK
-235 SYQDFASDTKRI
+235 SYQDFASDTKKI

-273 LPLLANDPHLS
+273 FPLLANDPHLS

-333 MDFYIETLNDDKT
+333 MDFYVETLNEDKT

-352 EWKDL
+352 IWKDL
-357 KIEEEVLYLKSGNT
+357 KIEQETISLKSGDK
-371 KTITI
+371 KTIII

-389 PDAKGG
+389 PDAKGQ
-395 SKAISFQ
+395 SKAISFK

-410 ETTALFKLAQA
+410 ETTALFMLAKA
-421 TNWDEFSEASKLF
+421 TNWDEFSDASKLF

-439 NWTYADKNGNIG
+439 NWTYADKDGNIG
-451 WRPNAKIPI
+451 WRPNSKIPI

-472 STSKHDWKGYVPF
+472 STSKHDWTGYVPF

-532 RVDSKLGV
+532 KVNSKLDV

-555 QEYSKL
+555 QEYSTL
-561 FYNNY
+561 FIKNY
-566 TEGFSAKG
+566 SEGFSEKG
-574 DEMYNILNGW
+574 DEIYDILNGW

-589 LDSNATVVFHAI
+589 IDSDATVVFHAI

-607 NLFQDELQSFGSDSF
+607 NLFQDELQSFGNDSF

-637 SIFDGKATL
+637 SIFDRNATL
-646 WIDNVS
+646 WVDNVLTS
-652 SSEKETLNDIVNQSF
+652 KKETLNDIVNQSF
-667 EDAHDFLTKS
+667 DDAHDFLTKN
-677 YGNPRDLTWGDVHQ
+677 YGNPKELTWGDVHQ

-696 RLDRDPLV
+696 RLNGDPLV
-704 KRFINFSTGP
+704 KRFINFSIGP

-743 RRVIDFSNF
+743 RRVIDFANF
-752 DNGLSILPTGQSG
+752 DNGFSILPTGQSG
-765 VFKSPH
+765 VFNSPH
-771 YTDQT
+771 YRDQT

-785 SFKFSESAIRG
+785 SFKFSKKAII
-796 DNRMRKLIFV
+796 NQKSVKKLVFN
-806 K
+806 

>member
-1 VGKQSKTFILLSR
+1 MKK
-14 YLPIAVFIT
+14 LPLIFIT
-23 AAFIGFSVKSF
+23 SLFLLLIAYYAFQSF
-34 LKPTDIPYEGE
+34 LTPTPILYEGK
-45 ISNLDIQDTVDVY
+45 ISDLDVEDTVEVY
-58 FDEYGVPSIFASND
+58 FDDYGVPSVFASND
-72 SDMFKVAGY
+72 SDMFKAAGY
-81 VGARDRL
+81 IGARDRL
-88 FQMAFMTYAYKGELS
+88 FQMSFMKYAYKGQLS

-110 FREDKFLRTL
+110 FAEDTFLRTL

-125 AQKSLATIPAQTLQ
+125 AKETLEKVPLSTLQ
-139 HLEDTCFGINTYVE
+139 HLEDTCFGINAYVQ
-153 TLSPSDYPL
+153 TLSPEDYPL
-162 EFKLLGIEK
+162 EFKLIGVEK
-171 LPTFRPLDIVA
+171 LPIFEPLDIVA

-201 GAVNEQLGS
+201 GAINEQLGS
-210 EYLNEILPAYD
+210 DYLNEILPSYND
-221 DNFITIASNDVLLK
+221 SFITIASNDVLLK
-235 SYQDFASDTKRI
+235 SYQDFASDTKKI

-261 AWVVSGSKTDTG
+261 AWVVSGTKTDSE

-333 MDFYIETLNDDKT
+333 MDFYIETLNEDKT
-346 QYMLDG
+346 QYILDG
-352 EWKDL
+352 AWKDL
-357 KIEEEVLYLKSGNT
+357 KIEQEVINLKSGD
-371 KTITI
+371 KRTITI

-389 PDAKGG
+389 PDAKGQ
-395 SKAISFQ
+395 SKAISFK

-410 ETTALFKLAQA
+410 ETTALFMLAKA

-451 WRPNAKIPI
+451 WRPSSKIPI
-460 RLGAEQLIPFDG
+460 RLGGEKLIPFDG
-472 STSKHDWKGYVPF
+472 STSKHDWVGYVPF
-485 DEMPYV
+485 DEMPYI
-491 YNPEKGY
+491 YNPKKGY
-498 ISNGNNKTIDDDY
+498 ISNGNNKTIDGDY

-519 ADPSRGEQ
+519 ADPSRAEQ

-532 RVDSKLGV
+532 KVNSKLDV

-555 QEYSKL
+555 QEYSTL
-561 FYNNY
+561 FNKNY
-566 TEGFSAKG
+566 TQGFSNKG
-574 DEMYNILNGW
+574 DVLYNILNGW
-584 DGVES
+584 DGIES
-589 LDSNATVVFHAI
+589 IDSGATVVFHAI

-607 NLFQDELQSFGSDSF
+607 NLFQDELQIFGSDSF

-637 SIFDGKATL
+637 SIFDGNATL
-646 WIDNVS
+646 WIDDVLTTNK
-652 SSEKETLNDIVNQSF
+652 EETLNDIVNQSF
-667 EDAHDFLTKS
+667 DDAHDFLTKN
-677 YGNPRDLTWGDVHQ
+677 YGNPKELTWGDVHQ

-696 RLDRDPLV
+696 RLNGDPLV

-752 DNGLSILPTGQSG
+752 NNGFSILPTGQSG

-771 YTDQT
+771 YRDQT
-776 SLYNKGEFK
+776 SLYNKGKFK
-785 SFKFSESAIRG
+785 PFKFSESVIKE
-796 DNRMRKLIFV
+796 DSTMRKLIFV

>member
-1 VGKQSKTFILLSR
+1 MKKLPLILSTSLFLLFIVYYS
-14 YLPIAVFIT
+14 FQ
-23 AAFIGFSVKSF
+23 SF
-34 LKPTDIPYEGE
+34 LAPTSIPYEGT
-45 ISNLDIQDTVDVY
+45 ISDLDVEDTVEVY
-58 FDEYGVPSIFASND
+58 FDDYGVPSVFASND
-72 SDMFKVAGY
+72 SDMFKAAGY
-81 VGARDRL
+81 IGARDRL
-88 FQMAFMTYAYKGELS
+88 FQMSFMKYAYKGQLS

-110 FREDKFLRTL
+110 FAEDTFLRTL

-125 AQKSLATIPAQTLQ
+125 AKETLEKVPSSTLQ
-139 HLEDTCFGINTYVE
+139 HLEDTCFGINTYVQS
-153 TLSPSDYPL
+153 LSPQDYPL
-162 EFKLLGIEK
+162 EFKLIGVEK
-171 LPTFRPLDIVA
+171 LPIFEPLDIVA

-201 GAVNEQLGS
+201 GAINEQLGS
-210 EYLNEILPAYD
+210 DYLNEILPFYND
-221 DNFITIASNDVLLK
+221 SFITIASNDVLLK
-235 SYQDFASDTKRI
+235 SYQDFASDTKKI

-273 LPLLANDPHLS
+273 FPLLANDPHLS

-333 MDFYIETLNDDKT
+333 MDFYVETLNEDKT

-352 EWKDL
+352 IWKDL
-357 KIEEEVLYLKSGNT
+357 KIEQETISLKSGDK
-371 KTITI
+371 KTIII

-389 PDAKGG
+389 PDAKGQ
-395 SKAISFQ
+395 SKAISFK

-410 ETTALFKLAQA
+410 ETTALFMLAKA
-421 TNWDEFSEASKLF
+421 TNWDEFSDASKLF

-439 NWTYADKNGNIG
+439 NWTYADKDGNIG
-451 WRPNAKIPI
+451 WRPNSKIPI

-472 STSKHDWKGYVPF
+472 STSKHDWTGYVPF

-532 RVDSKLGV
+532 KVNSKLDV

-555 QEYSKL
+555 QEYSTL
-561 FYNNY
+561 FINNY
-566 TEGFSAKG
+566 SEGFSENG
-574 DEMYNILNGW
+574 DEIYDILNGW

-589 LDSNATVVFHAI
+589 IDSDATVVFHAI

-607 NLFQDELQSFGSDSF
+607 NLFQDELQSFGNDSF

-637 SIFDGKATL
+637 SIFDRNATL
-646 WIDNVS
+646 WVDNVLTS
-652 SSEKETLNDIVNQSF
+652 KKETLNDIVNQSF
-667 EDAHDFLTKS
+667 DDAHDFLTKN
-677 YGNPRDLTWGDVHQ
+677 YGNPKELTWGDVHQ

-696 RLDRDPLV
+696 RLNGDPLV
-704 KRFINFSTGP
+704 KRFINFSIGP

-743 RRVIDFSNF
+743 RRVIDFANF
-752 DNGLSILPTGQSG
+752 DNGFSILPTGQSG

-771 YTDQT
+771 YRDQT
-776 SLYNKGEFK
+776 SLYNKGKFK
-785 SFKFSESAIRG
+785 PFKFSESVIKE
-796 DNRMRKLIFV
+796 DSTMRKLIFV

>member
-1 VGKQSKTFILLSR
+1 MGKLPRAFILLFLISG
-14 YLPIAVFIT
+14 LIVFKINN
-23 AAFIGFSVKSF
+23 F
-34 LKPTDIPYEGE
+34 LKPTDILYEGK
-45 ISNLDIQDTVDVY
+45 IIDLDVDDTVEVY
-58 FDEYGVPSIFASND
+58 FDDYGVPSVFASND

-81 VGARDRL
+81 IGARDRL
-88 FQMAFMTYAYKGELS
+88 FQMSFMKYAYKGHLS

-110 FREDKFLRTL
+110 IVEDTFLRTL

-125 AQKSLATIPAQTLQ
+125 AKKTLAKVPPSTLQ
-139 HLEDTCFGINTYVE
+139 HLQDTCFGINAYVQN
-153 TLSPSDYPL
+153 LSPEDYPL
-162 EFKLLGIEK
+162 EFKLIGVEK
-171 LPTFRPLDIVA
+171 LPIFEPLDIVA

-201 GAVNEQLGS
+201 GAINEQLGS
-210 EYLNEILPAYD
+210 EYLNEILPSYND
-221 DNFITIASNDVLLK
+221 SFITIASNDVLLK
-235 SYQDFASDTKRI
+235 SYKDFASNTKKI

-261 AWVVSGSKTDTG
+261 AWVVSGTKTDTG
-273 LPLLANDPHLS
+273 FPLLANDPHLS

-333 MDFYIETLNDDKT
+333 MDFYIETLNEDKT
-346 QYMLDG
+346 KYMFDG

-357 KIEEEVLYLKSGNT
+357 KIEQEVVSLKSGD
-371 KTITI
+371 KRTITI

-389 PDAKGG
+389 PDAKGQ
-395 SKAISFQ
+395 SKAISFK

-410 ETTALFKLAQA
+410 ETTALFMLAKA

-451 WRPNAKIPI
+451 WRPNSKIPI
-460 RLGAEQLIPFDG
+460 RLGAEKLIPFDG
-472 STSKHDWKGYVPF
+472 STSKHDWTGYVPF

-532 RVDSKLGV
+532 KVNSKLGV

-555 QEYSKL
+555 QEYSTL
-561 FYNNY
+561 FNKNY
-566 TEGFSAKG
+566 TQGFTDKG
-574 DEMYNILNGW
+574 DIMYNILNGW

-589 LDSNATVVFHAI
+589 IDSDATVVFHAI
-601 YIQLVQ
+601 YIQLIQ
-607 NLFQDELQSFGSDSF
+607 NLFQDELQSFGDDSF
-622 DTFYSLKYIRSLAIR
+622 ETFYSLKYIRSLAIR
-637 SIFDGKATL
+637 SIFDGEATL
-646 WIDNVS
+646 WVDNVLTS
-652 SSEKETLNDIVNQSF
+652 KKETLNDIVNQSF
-667 EDAHDFLTKS
+667 DNAHDFLTKN
-677 YGNPRDLTWGDVHQ
+677 YGNPKELTWGDVHQ

-696 RLDRDPLV
+696 RLNGDLLV

-743 RRVIDFSNF
+743 RRVIDFSDF
-752 DNGLSILPTGQSG
+752 DNGFSILPTGQSG

-776 SLYNKGEFK
+776 LLYNKGEFK
-785 SFKFSESAIRG
+785 SFKFSESVIK
-796 DNRMRKLIFV
+796 DDTKMRKLIFV

>member
-1 VGKQSKTFILLSR
+1 MGKLPRAFILLFLISG
-14 YLPIAVFIT
+14 LIVFKINN
-23 AAFIGFSVKSF
+23 F
-34 LKPTDIPYEGE
+34 LKPTDILYEGK
-45 ISNLDIQDTVDVY
+45 IIDLDVDDTVEVY
-58 FDEYGVPSIFASND
+58 FDDYGVPSVFASND

-81 VGARDRL
+81 IGARDRL
-88 FQMAFMTYAYKGELS
+88 FQMSFMKYAYKGHLS

-110 FREDKFLRTL
+110 IVEDTFLRTL

-125 AQKSLATIPAQTLQ
+125 AKKTLAKVPPSTLQ
-139 HLEDTCFGINTYVE
+139 HLQDTCFGINAYVQN
-153 TLSPSDYPL
+153 LSPEDYPL
-162 EFKLLGIEK
+162 EFKLIGVEK
-171 LPTFRPLDIVA
+171 LPIFEPLDIVA

-201 GAVNEQLGS
+201 GAINEQLGS
-210 EYLNEILPAYD
+210 EYLNEILPSYND
-221 DNFITIASNDVLLK
+221 SFITIASNDVLLK
-235 SYQDFASDTKRI
+235 SYKDFASNTKKI

-261 AWVVSGSKTDTG
+261 AWVVSGTKTDTG
-273 LPLLANDPHLS
+273 FPLLANDPHLS

-333 MDFYIETLNDDKT
+333 MDFYIETLNEDKT
-346 QYMLDG
+346 KYMFDG

-357 KIEEEVLYLKSGNT
+357 KIEQEVVSLKSGD
-371 KTITI
+371 KRTITI

-389 PDAKGG
+389 PDAKGQ
-395 SKAISFQ
+395 SKAISFK

-410 ETTALFKLAQA
+410 ETTALFMLAKA

-451 WRPNAKIPI
+451 WRPNSKIPI
-460 RLGAEQLIPFDG
+460 RLGAEKLIPFDG
-472 STSKHDWKGYVPF
+472 STSKHDWTGYVPF

-532 RVDSKLGV
+532 KVNSKLGV

-555 QEYSKL
+555 QEYSTL
-561 FYNNY
+561 FNKNY
-566 TEGFSAKG
+566 TQGFTDKG
-574 DEMYNILNGW
+574 DIMYNILNGW

-589 LDSNATVVFHAI
+589 IDSDATVVFHAI
-601 YIQLVQ
+601 YIQLIQ
-607 NLFQDELQSFGSDSF
+607 NLFQDELQSFGDDSF
-622 DTFYSLKYIRSLAIR
+622 ETFYSLKYIRSLAIR
-637 SIFDGKATL
+637 SIFDGEATL
-646 WIDNVS
+646 WVDNVLTS
-652 SSEKETLNDIVNQSF
+652 KKETLNDIVNQSF
-667 EDAHDFLTKS
+667 DNAHDFLTKN
-677 YGNPRDLTWGDVHQ
+677 YGNPKELTWGDVHQ

-696 RLDRDPLV
+696 RLNGDPLV

-743 RRVIDFSNF
+743 RRVIDFSDF
-752 DNGLSILPTGQSG
+752 DNGFSILPTGQSG

-776 SLYNKGEFK
+776 LLYNKGEFK
-785 SFKFSESAIRG
+785 SFKFSESVIKE
-796 DNRMRKLIFV
+796 DSTMRKLIFV